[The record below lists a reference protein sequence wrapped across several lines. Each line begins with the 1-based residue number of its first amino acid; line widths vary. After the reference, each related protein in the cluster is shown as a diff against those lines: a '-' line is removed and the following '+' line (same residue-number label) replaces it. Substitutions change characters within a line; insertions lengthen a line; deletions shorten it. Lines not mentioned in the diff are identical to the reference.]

1 MKRFNAQVPSLAHL
15 YNRIPGRKTS
25 KRQMRQ
31 QILGEKTEEQP
42 VRKEKSLKHTV
53 TSKEKKIPGGQNG
66 QESQMQHEK

>member
-15 YNRIPGRKTS
+15 SNRIPGRKTS

-53 TSKEKKIPGGQNG
+53 SDVEGKENSRRTEWSR
-66 QESQMQHEK
+66 ESNAT